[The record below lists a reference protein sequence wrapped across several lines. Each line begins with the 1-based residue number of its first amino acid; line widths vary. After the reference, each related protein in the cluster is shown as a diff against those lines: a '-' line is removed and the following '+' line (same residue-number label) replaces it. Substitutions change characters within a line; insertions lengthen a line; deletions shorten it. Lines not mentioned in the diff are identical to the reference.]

1 MSIRHTTGLPRLII
15 SLGILLTLTIG
26 SVLAANIA
34 IGNSNKPV
42 EFGQGVYQLKACDS
56 WIQLNLVTGPTGQ
69 FGAPSGYSALTGVSV
84 QGLMPKQCPSTKFT
98 IQALDSST
106 KVLPLYRTDQNLTL
120 CSSRPFCVVG
130 KNSESDLI
138 LTISASGIVNLINP
152 DSYHSLTYDNS
163 TGIYTFS
170 FNQPGQLAQN
180 VSTLTVQSTSNPT
193 YG

>member
-1 MSIRHTTGLPRLII
+1 MRIRLANGLPRLVI
-15 SLGILLTLTIG
+15 SLGILFTLTVG

-34 IGNSNKPV
+34 IGNSNNPV
-42 EFGQGVYQLKACDS
+42 EFGQGVYQIKACDS

-98 IQALDSST
+98 IQALDSSA

-120 CSSRPFCVVG
+120 CSSKPYCVIG

-138 LTISASGIVNLINP
+138 LTISASGTVNLLNP

-163 TGIYTFS
+163 TGIYA
-170 FNQPGQLAQN
+170 FNFTQPGQLAQS
-180 VSTLTVQSTSNPT
+180 VSTLTVQSASN
-193 YG
+193 